1 MQTFLLVLYILVCFF
16 LILVVLLQSG
26 RGGGMGS
33 AFGGTSQAVFG
44 GAGAGNILT
53 KFTAVGAAL
62 FMLLSATMA
71 YVSSSSESALE
82 RARRDIEAREEAR
95 SGAAFGGAGDSPV
108 DEAAPAGMSD
118 PEAAA
123 AEGAEG
129 AAEGEAEAEAEG
141 AGDAPG
147 AEEAEVPAAEGEPAP
162 EAEAAGDEA
171 APSE

>member
-123 AEGAEG
+123 ADEADEAEG
-129 AAEGEAEAEAEG
+129 AGEAEAGG

-147 AEEAEVPAAEGEPAP
+147 AEAADVPSAEGQPAP

-171 APSE
+171 VPSE

>member
-1 MQTFLLVLYILVCFF
+1 MQTFLLVLYIIVCFF

-95 SGAAFGGAGDSPV
+95 SGAAFGGDGDSPV
-108 DEAAPAGMSD
+108 DQAAPAGMSD

-123 AEGAEG
+123 AEEADEAEG
-129 AAEGEAEAEAEG
+129 AAEAEAGG

-147 AEEAEVPAAEGEPAP
+147 AEGADVPSAEGEPAP
-162 EAEAAGDEA
+162 EAAGAAEAPATE
-171 APSE
+171 